1 MGGGRLLA
9 PKVAPRRK
17 IEKKKRIYK
26 AQYTT
31 YYEKIGEKENK
42 GSFCVKNLLTYAIGK
57 AEPVAVDIDTHGTG
71 EYADAGLARA
81 VCAVFDLTPD
91 GMIRALGLDR
101 PGFAQFCNYGNFT
114 HQEAPWEQTDRGA
127 ELRQACAS
135 IAKK

>member
-42 GSFCVKNLLTYAIGK
+42 GSFCVKNLLTYVQRNSILNTRTWA
-57 AEPVAVDIDTHGTG
+57 ALWSMA
-71 EYADAGLARA
+71 
-81 VCAVFDLTPD
+81 LT
-91 GMIRALGLDR
+91 
-101 PGFAQFCNYGNFT
+101 
-114 HQEAPWEQTDRGA
+114 
-127 ELRQACAS
+127 
-135 IAKK
+135 